1 MSLTNTKK
9 EKIGSVSAFLFAAAG
24 LVFHIFCVAFA
35 AALKGADN
43 PFVMTIVGLL
53 PCFASVLFYSM
64 SALASGRNRTIVM
77 LVPLALSCVY
87 LRDSMQGFVTA
98 LLAAATPIIG
108 ASMIYSLYKRGT
120 GKSTLCSVTAFSM
133 LAFELVRSLVD
144 TAFLSGELGRK
155 FGTVLF
161 DRLGGIVDGS
171 IEIIKG
177 AFETASKMYPGL
189 ESALTGSEI
198 QILKSSLALSLSLTP
213 AILFTVFFAFVFIAV
228 SIVDFYNKHKGFLP
242 DSCYGLYSVP
252 HSVYIVFNIVTV
264 IYILN
269 LFFGSG
275 LSGFFTGIVSALLF
289 LLPHFLILAYR
300 RLFYL
305 LSKACGDF
313 FAIVILVVVSAA
325 GLFLSAQIMLWVLAF
340 FGSSEHRAQ
349 EFANMTNDSDDE

>member
-1 MSLTNTKK
+1 MSLTNTKTGK
-9 EKIGSVSAFLFAAAG
+9 SGSVSAFLFAAAA
-24 LVFHIFCVAFA
+24 LIFHLLCVAFA
-35 AALKGADN
+35 VALNGADN
-43 PFVMTIVGLL
+43 PFVMTVGGVL
-53 PCFASVLFYSM
+53 PCFVSVLLYSM
-64 SALASGRNRTIVM
+64 SALIKGNSRTLVM

-87 LRDSMQGFVTA
+87 LKDGMQSFVTA
-98 LLAAATPIIG
+98 LLAAVTPIVG
-108 ASMIYSLYKRGT
+108 AGLIYSLYKRGT

-133 LAFELVRSLVD
+133 LAYELIRSLVD
-144 TAFLSGELGRK
+144 TAFLSDELGRK

-177 AFETASKMYPGL
+177 AFEAASQMYPGL

-198 QILKSSLALSLSLTP
+198 QILKSSIALSLSLTP
-213 AILFTVFFAFVFIAV
+213 AILFTVFFTFVFITV
-228 SIVDFYNKHKGFLP
+228 SAVDFYNKHKGFLP
-242 DSCYGLYSVP
+242 DSSYGLYSVP
-252 HSVYIVFNIVTV
+252 NSVYVVFNIVTV

-305 LSKACGDF
+305 LSKPCGDF

-340 FGSSEHRAQ
+340 FGTSEHRAQ
-349 EFANMTNDSDDE
+349 ELANMKNDNE